1 MKQRTGIFLWLI
13 ILLVNAQALPAKNCL
28 PFRVGNPAGNYIIPG
43 TKGQIIYRRI
53 NGAKLALDSYSQ
65 PAGNHRPAVII
76 IHGGNYN
83 SGSRFAFTGQF
94 QELLT
99 KAGFNWFAV
108 DYRLTN
114 KADAAD
120 DIATAVQFI
129 RCHAAKFR
137 IDPRYI
143 LLLGEDVGAEIALNV
158 ATKNSNN
165 IRSIISI
172 GGKFSEPIP
181 TPEIPTLFIH
191 GTSDIEMPIAHI
203 QAIAK
208 SQYHHEFVPV
218 EGGIHRAENWRPEQW
233 GYKTKLREWMRYQVN
248 LGHGVLHPLADV
260 GRWKHG
266 NIAPNHLEYIHYKS
280 SKKSLSP
287 AVIIFHGG
295 GWEAGDKITYITPLF
310 EPLARAGFTWFSFD
324 YRLTPE
330 VNHQAQ
336 IDDAFTA
343 VNFIKT
349 NAHRLKIDP
358 NKIFILGESASGQM
372 VSLLASDPTVKL
384 AGVISMYGVY
394 DFEAMAKDI
403 TPRSIPTRLFGI
415 TKLDDEA
422 RKTLRQ
428 YSPLHNVHREMP
440 PMLLICGT
448 NDGLFPQHQAYL
460 QKLKEHYVAV
470 ESINVDGA
478 PHGMENWE
486 GHPNWMD
493 YKKQI
498 TNWIK
503 KNAEKKIVR
512 LDKRKTENGTS
523 GNNEKYGK

>member
-13 ILLVNAQALPAKNCL
+13 ILLVSAPASPAKNCL
-28 PFRVGNPAGNYIIPG
+28 PFRIGNSAGNYIIPG

-53 NGAKLALDSYSQ
+53 NDAKLALDSYSQ
-65 PAGNHRPAVII
+65 PAGNLRPAVII

-114 KADAAD
+114 KAEAVE

-129 RCHAAKFR
+129 RCHAAIFK
-137 IDPRYI
+137 IDPKRI

-158 ATKNSNN
+158 AINKSNQ
-165 IRSIISI
+165 IQAVVSV
-172 GGKFSEPIP
+172 GGKFSEPFIVP
-181 TPEIPTLFIH
+181 NVSALFIH
-191 GTSDIEMPIAHI
+191 GTADNEMPISRVEEI
-203 QAIAK
+203 CK
-208 SQYHHEFVPV
+208 SESKYEILRV
-218 EGGIHRAENWRPEQW
+218 EGGIHRVENWRPEQW
-233 GYKTKLREWMRYQVN
+233 TYKSKLTEWMRQQVKLSQAGVN
-248 LGHGVLHPLADV
+248 PFRYSSNWREGHIKLTDV
-260 GRWKHG
+260 Y
-266 NIAPNHLEYIHYKS
+266 YIGHYSEKEN
-280 SKKSLSP
+280 LSP

-295 GWEAGDKITYITPLF
+295 GWEAGDRLTYVTPLF
-310 EPLARAGFTWFSFD
+310 ESLSRAGITWFSFN
-324 YRLTPE
+324 YRLTPD

-336 IDDAFTA
+336 IDDFHTA
-343 VNFIKT
+343 VKFIKT
-349 NAHRLKIDP
+349 NASRLKIDP
-358 NKIFILGESASGQM
+358 NKIFLLGESASGQM
-372 VSLLASDPTVKL
+372 VSLLAADPTLKL

-422 RKTLRQ
+422 RKMLRQ
-428 YSPLHNVHREMP
+428 YSPLHNVHQEMP

-448 NDGLFPQHQAYL
+448 KDGLFPQHQAYL
-460 QKLKEHYVAV
+460 QKLKDNQVAV
-470 ESINVDGA
+470 ESIVIDGA

-486 GHPNWMD
+486 GHPNWMS
-493 YKKQI
+493 YKSQI
-498 TNWIK
+498 TNWISK
-503 KNAEKKIVR
+503 IRKQKNARKKREKVR
-512 LDKRKTENGTS
+512 
-523 GNNEKYGK
+523 